1 MKLRKLSFALS
12 VILTVLAFILA
23 VISEPDR
30 FYWLLSWAAWP
41 VMAFAEYMALKP

>member
-12 VILTVLAFILA
+12 VILAVLASILA

-30 FYWLLSWAAWP
+30 FYWLLSWAAWS
-41 VMAFAEYMALKP
+41 VMAFVEYMALKP